1 MQGAHGGHEAGTPLL
16 AALPGR
22 PRGGLSGVFQQLQ
35 KGRGKGAK
43 LRLSLNMAEFVYTF
57 VVPVVQIPPILNMSL
72 KNAKVLTIS
81 QYIHPFT
88 DGTGMAKAARH
99 LSQGVLDKGN
109 EIRVFMPKFGCIN
122 ERRHQLHEVIRL
134 SGMNLIINDTD
145 HALLIKV
152 ASVPSARMQVYF
164 IDNEEYFK
172 RKALVEDEEEHF
184 FPDNDERALFF
195 CRGVLE
201 TVRKLGWRPDII
213 HCHGWMTGFIPLYVR
228 HYFNDDPHFE
238 DAKIVFTA
246 YDEKSL
252 ALDKELPKKLALEGF
267 EKEVLKGLGKS
278 TTEDLLKF
286 AMGMSDA
293 VVKGSPK
300 LGRSLE
306 NAIKAMEKPVLG
318 YTEDADERLD
328 SHLEFYQGVLEEAL
342 V

>member
-1 MQGAHGGHEAGTPLL
+1 
-16 AALPGR
+16 
-22 PRGGLSGVFQQLQ
+22 
-35 KGRGKGAK
+35 
-43 LRLSLNMAEFVYTF
+43 
-57 VVPVVQIPPILNMSL
+57 MSL

-88 DGTGMAKAARH
+88 DGTGMAKAARQ
-99 LSQGVLDKGN
+99 LPQGILERGN
-109 EIRVFMPKFGCIN
+109 EIRVFMPKFGSIN

-172 RKALVEDEEEHF
+172 RKATIEDDDEKF

-201 TVRKLGWRPDII
+201 TVRKLGWSPDII
-213 HCHGWMTGFIPLYVR
+213 HCHGWMTAFIPLYVR
-228 HYFNDDPHFE
+228 HFFNDDPHFE
-238 DAKIVFTA
+238 DAKIVFSA
-246 YDEKSL
+246 YDDKPE
-252 ALDKELPKKLALEGF
+252 ALDKELPKKLAMEGF
-267 EKEVLKGLGKS
+267 DKDLLKGLGKC

-286 AMGMSDA
+286 AMGMSDGL
-293 VVKGSPK
+293 VKGSPK
-300 LGRSLE
+300 LSRSMD
-306 NAIKAMEKPVLG
+306 NAIKAMEKPVLA
-318 YTEDADERLD
+318 YSKEPDERLD
-328 SHLEFYQGVLEEAL
+328 SHLEFYQSVMEEAL

>member
-1 MQGAHGGHEAGTPLL
+1 
-16 AALPGR
+16 
-22 PRGGLSGVFQQLQ
+22 
-35 KGRGKGAK
+35 
-43 LRLSLNMAEFVYTF
+43 
-57 VVPVVQIPPILNMSL
+57 MSL

-88 DGTGMAKAARH
+88 DGTGMAKTARQ
-99 LSQGVLDKGN
+99 LPQGFLEKGN
-109 EIRVFMPKFGCIN
+109 EIRVFMPKFGSIN

-172 RKALVEDEEEHF
+172 RKATVVDDDENF
-184 FPDNDERALFF
+184 FTDNDERALFF

-213 HCHGWMTGFIPLYVR
+213 HCHGWMTAFIPLYVR
-228 HYFNDDPHFE
+228 HFFNDDPHFE
-238 DAKIVFTA
+238 DAKIVFSA
-246 YDEKSL
+246 YDEKCEP
-252 ALDKELPKKLALEGF
+252 LDKDLAKKLALEGF
-267 EKEVLKGLGKS
+267 DKNMLKGLGKS
-278 TTEDLLKF
+278 TTDDLLKF

-300 LGRSLE
+300 LSRAME
-306 NAIKAMEKPVLG
+306 NAIKSVEKPVLAFA
-318 YTEDADERLD
+318 EDPEERLGA
-328 SHLEFYQGVLEEAL
+328 HLEFFQGVMEEAL

>member
-1 MQGAHGGHEAGTPLL
+1 
-16 AALPGR
+16 
-22 PRGGLSGVFQQLQ
+22 
-35 KGRGKGAK
+35 
-43 LRLSLNMAEFVYTF
+43 
-57 VVPVVQIPPILNMSL
+57 MSL
-72 KNAKVLTIS
+72 KNAKVLTVS

-88 DGTGMAKAARH
+88 DGAGMAKAARQ
-99 LSQGVLDKGN
+99 LPQGFLEKGN
-109 EIRVFMPKFGCIN
+109 EIRVFMPKFGSIN

-172 RKALVEDEEEHF
+172 RKAMVEDDDENF
-184 FPDNDERALFF
+184 FTDNDERALFF

-213 HCHGWMTGFIPLYVR
+213 HCHGWMTAFIPLYVR
-228 HYFNDDPHFE
+228 HFFNDDPHFE
-238 DAKIVFTA
+238 DAKIVFSA
-246 YDEKSL
+246 YDEKCEQ
-252 ALDKELPKKLALEGF
+252 LDKELPKKLALEGF
-267 EKEVLKGLGKS
+267 DKNLLKGLGKS
-278 TTEDLLKF
+278 TTDDLLKF

-300 LGRSLE
+300 LSRSLE
-306 NAIKAMEKPVLG
+306 NAVKAVEKPVLA
-318 YTEDADERLD
+318 YTEDADERLNA
-328 SHLEFYQGVLEEAL
+328 HLEFFQGVMEEAL